1 MNYMKRIRELLDSV
15 PARDLPYA
23 TGFLDKR
30 DFESLRELVKSDINI
45 IRKELIKKQD
55 PDMEI
60 RIARLREL
68 YAEIDTYLMVLGEE
82 TIYDET

>member
-1 MNYMKRIRELLDSV
+1 MNYLKRIRELLDSV

-23 TGFLDKR
+23 TGFLAKR

-55 PDMEI
+55 QDMEI

-82 TIYDET
+82 IIYDET